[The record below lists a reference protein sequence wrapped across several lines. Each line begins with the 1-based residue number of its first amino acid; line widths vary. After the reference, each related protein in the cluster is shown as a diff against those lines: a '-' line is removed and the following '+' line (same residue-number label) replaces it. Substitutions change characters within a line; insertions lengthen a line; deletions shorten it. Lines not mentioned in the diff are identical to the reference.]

1 MPFVSYDVSV
11 QFIRELRGVHTRLA
25 EYDAEEADQL
35 HRAAGSVV
43 RNLAEG
49 AGRTGKDRARFYRMA
64 HGSARELRGTLDVAA
79 AWGVDL
85 DAPLA
90 TLDRLLGLLWGLTH
104 KNQEPA

>member
-11 QFIRELRGVHTRLA
+11 QFVRELRGVYARLA
-25 EYDAEEADQL
+25 EYNAEEADQL

-49 AGRTGKDRARFYRMA
+49 AGRTGKDRMRFYGYA
-64 HGSARELRGTLDVAA
+64 HGSAREIRGTLDVAA
-79 AWGVDL
+79 AWGLDL

-90 TLDRLLGLLWGLTH
+90 TLDRLCRLLYGLTH
-104 KNQEPA
+104 PKAR